1 MSDAKSLDKS
11 ITVAGDRKGF
21 IALNSNKALID
32 TATSVGMTNEK
43 MKNIND
49 KDFIS
54 NMMKDLQ
61 NQGMSLKSFK
71 NADKSWKTGAAFL
84 SAIGASQARKQTMR
98 ESLVDDSGKT
108 ADVAVGT
115 DGHAN
120 KMSIDGA
127 TVINDGRKVD
137 TQNVTKSG
145 DIMDTGVKM
154 KAAMNYA
161 VAASKKDASKED
173 VAKLA
178 EMIHNNAELGNFLLS
193 PEGIAQGGISAIRA
207 LADQGGLGHI
217 VDDTLKKTA
226 DQDGGL
232 AGEVGQGLAWA
243 GGTLA
248 ANHLVKKA
256 TGEGLI
262 GHTANVAQKGV
273 EKLRGKSSNDPN
285 NGSNDNTGN
294 GSDSKPNQDSKH
306 GNSFRD
312 DIKNYTEEHME
323 EAREKIKETK
333 KLENLENQRANLKD
347 GDPRASRLA
356 TRGGDMTFARNSKTG
371 NL

>member
-137 TQNVTKSG
+137 TQNVTKKGATYDNQQQAQQKAIAFNQKQAVAGGKQVTYDQEKDQIMFPDAQTVKDFAHFTG
-145 DIMDTGVKM
+145 DESLIKSTRDSAVNESLAAVADFLGASPTGVVIGTGG
-154 KAAMNYA
+154 A
-161 VAASKKDASKED
+161 V
-173 VAKLA
+173 
-178 EMIHNNAELGNFLLS
+178 LGVG
-193 PEGIAQGGISAIRA
+193 GIALGRQI
-207 LADQGGLGHI
+207 GLSGNKSVI
-217 VDDTLKKTA
+217 NKTG
-226 DQDGGL
+226 D
-232 AGEVGQGLAWA
+232 
-243 GGTLA
+243 
-248 ANHLVKKA
+248 K
-256 TGEGLI
+256 
-262 GHTANVAQKGV
+262 
-273 EKLRGKSSNDPN
+273 
-285 NGSNDNTGN
+285 TGN
-294 GSDSKPNQDSKH
+294 SNAQDIDSSHP
-306 GNSFRD
+306 NSFRD

-323 EAREKIKETK
+323 EARECIS
-333 KLENLENQRANLKD
+333 
-347 GDPRASRLA
+347 P
-356 TRGGDMTFARNSKTG
+356 
-371 NL
+371 